1 MELKV
6 GEKHRKK
13 IKVKKNASTTE
24 KKMSRLLKDT
34 NLAVGNT
41 ETNTWAKTNQQ
52 IYSIGAI
59 ITTQLGYSGIKQKQ
73 QNQSP
78 KWKIQLERKNNK
90 LRTDI
95 SNLKN
100 LKGRKWKNNKIK
112 KSLQKRYHLGT
123 KTIKEVSKE
132 LEE

>member
-1 MELKV
+1 MPPPLKKDEQTSERYKF
-6 GEKHRKK
+6 GSRKYCNK
-13 IKVKKNASTTE
+13 C
-24 KKMSRLLKDT
+24 R
-34 NLAVGNT
+34 
-41 ETNTWAKTNQQ
+41 AKTNQQ
-52 IYSIGAI
+52 IYSIAAI

-90 LRTDI
+90 LQTDI

-123 KTIKEVSKE
+123 QTIKEVSKE
-132 LEE
+132 LEG

>member
-1 MELKV
+1 
-6 GEKHRKK
+6 
-13 IKVKKNASTTE
+13 
-24 KKMSRLLKDT
+24 MSRLLKDT
-34 NLAVGNT
+34 NLAIENT
-41 ETNTWAKTNQQ
+41 ETNRIKTNQQ
-52 IYSIGAI
+52 IYSIAAI

-123 KTIKEVSKE
+123 QTIKEVSKE
-132 LEE
+132 